1 MKIISERADV
11 RQLVLYET
19 CPKLNLFKY
28 KYTTIVHPHTMK
40 TGYQR
45 AKQYAT
51 QLAESLTRVELEE
64 FFKEIHDNYY
74 PHIDVSFM
82 KHFLKLAEHE
92 GEFLVPH
99 TKLKEYGIMTS
110 TESSDVRKKMDRY
123 DLVNGEDYI
132 LGDVSENSK
141 PGPGAP
147 SKTYILTPDAF
158 KTCLMRAQYR
168 ASYETNPIIYI
179 RYYLLLEK
187 IFKLYRDYQNDY
199 NKKLHSM
206 KDDNINRLEN
216 TVNKQSEKIDEQAK
230 RIDML
235 LKYAKDTKE
244 ELVEVHEELTE
255 TKEDLTEAKDDLNEA
270 KVEIIE
276 MHDELTEVHEDLKEA
291 KQDIVV
297 VKDHLAK
304 KSLVSTKKTKSPS
317 LHSHFAAT
325 TYSMDDGTQFLKFT
339 TGTLS
344 YVKKTIKKL
353 VAKEENT
360 IIIQP
365 FYNANPLDLRH
376 NCQDV
381 FGKFKKQRIAEI
393 RLANTNADLVHNLKL
408 RAEISAYNKNHPGN
422 KRSYLLE
429 KRKTPNVNSGDINIK
444 FQAREVKYHPNPYIT
459 FAEVV
464 DIVVD
469 TNKTTQTSPA

>member
-28 KYTTIVHPHTMK
+28 KYTIIVHPHTMK
-40 TGYQR
+40 TVYQLSED
-45 AKQYAT
+45 YAT
-51 QLAESLTRVELEE
+51 KLAESLIKVDLNE
-64 FFKEIHDNYY
+64 FFKEVHERFY
-74 PHIDVSFM
+74 PDIDVSFM
-82 KHFLKLAEHE
+82 KYFIQLTKQGGRFVVE
-92 GEFLVPH
+92 H

-110 TESSDVRKKMDRY
+110 TESSKVKNKLNRY
-123 DLVNGEDYI
+123 NLVDGEDY
-132 LGDVSENSK
+132 LLADVGEQLPSGTKYSK
-141 PGPGAP
+141 MY
-147 SKTYILTPDAF
+147 TLTPKAF
-158 KTCLMRAQYR
+158 KLCLMRAQR
-168 ASYETNPIIYI
+168 RPDQPIDPVIYAD
-179 RYYLLLEK
+179 YYLLLE
-187 IFKLYRDYQNDY
+187 IIHSLYDDYQENY

-206 KDDNINRLEN
+206 KDDKIDRLEN

-230 RIDML
+230 RIDKL
-235 LKYAKDTKE
+235 LGIAEDTKE
-244 ELVEVHEELTE
+244 ELEVVHEELIE
-255 TKEDLTEAKDDLNEA
+255 TKDDLNEA

-325 TYSMDDGTQFLKFT
+325 TYNMDDGTQFLQFT

-344 YVKKTIKKL
+344 YVKRTIKNL
-353 VAKEENT
+353 VSNKEHT

-381 FGKFKKQRIAEI
+381 FKNLRKQRIAAA
-393 RLANTNADLVHNLKL
+393 RKANTNADIVHNLKL

-429 KRKTPNVNSGDINIK
+429 KRKTPTVNPGDIDITFK
-444 FQAREVKYHPNPYIT
+444 ARAVEYHPNPYIT
-459 FAEVV
+459 FSVVV

-469 TNKTTQTSPA
+469 TNKTTQTSPS